1 MKANLIRYLKEYGG
15 KTFQECPFSEVD
27 ALLFASLSYL
37 KMQGIVPGFR
47 KGEGVRWTEM
57 AQHPEVE
64 KMFTDPLYGK
74 QHRRVFYLVLGS
86 RRYRS
91 VRVNYYK
98 EWFDEG
104 REAQFAAVT
113 FLLGP
118 TSVFVSFRGTDETLV
133 GWKEDFNMSCMRE
146 VPSQHSALAYLKGVA
161 RFTDGRMILG
171 GHSKGGNLAVYAAA
185 YAPKQIQRRI
195 RRIYSFD
202 GPGFRRGFYEK
213 PGFMQMEDRLCK
225 IMPEQSLI
233 GGLFVNYRKY
243 RVIESYKRS
252 SIWQHDLMQWKI
264 RSGRFVYCKKLGKRS
279 IRKTLVFN
287 SWINSLSRRQRSEFV
302 NTLYKL
308 LRDTHVS
315 DVGELFKKP
324 VSILGGVLAGLFR
337 LERERRQLFLHTIGR
352 LFQAAVRQFGR

>member
-1 MKANLIRYLKEYGG
+1 M
-15 KTFQECPFSEVD
+15 
-27 ALLFASLSYL
+27 LF
-37 KMQGIVPGFR
+37 
-47 KGEGVRWTEM
+47 
-57 AQHPEVE
+57 
-64 KMFTDPLYGK
+64 
-74 QHRRVFYLVLGS
+74 
-86 RRYRS
+86 RS
-91 VRVNYYK
+91 
-98 EWFDEG
+98 
-104 REAQFAAVT
+104 
-113 FLLGP
+113 
-118 TSVFVSFRGTDETLV
+118 
-133 GWKEDFNMSCMRE
+133 
-146 VPSQHSALAYLKGVA
+146 
-161 RFTDGRMILG
+161 
-171 GHSKGGNLAVYAAA
+171 
-185 YAPKQIQRRI
+185 
-195 RRIYSFD
+195 
-202 GPGFRRGFYEK
+202 
-213 PGFMQMEDRLCK
+213 
-225 IMPEQSLI
+225 
-233 GGLFVNYRKY
+233 VNYRKY

>member
-1 MKANLIRYLKEYGG
+1 MHLKANLIRYLKEYGG

-118 TSVFVSFRGTDETLV
+118 TSVFVSFRGTDETL
-133 GWKEDFNMSCMRE
+133 
-146 VPSQHSALAYLKGVA
+146 
-161 RFTDGRMILG
+161 
-171 GHSKGGNLAVYAAA
+171 
-185 YAPKQIQRRI
+185 
-195 RRIYSFD
+195 
-202 GPGFRRGFYEK
+202 
-213 PGFMQMEDRLCK
+213 
-225 IMPEQSLI
+225 
-233 GGLFVNYRKY
+233 
-243 RVIESYKRS
+243 
-252 SIWQHDLMQWKI
+252 
-264 RSGRFVYCKKLGKRS
+264 
-279 IRKTLVFN
+279 
-287 SWINSLSRRQRSEFV
+287 
-302 NTLYKL
+302 
-308 LRDTHVS
+308 
-315 DVGELFKKP
+315 
-324 VSILGGVLAGLFR
+324 
-337 LERERRQLFLHTIGR
+337 ERRL
-352 LFQAAVRQFGR
+352 